1 MSKNLIALAAVSICL
16 AAGVRKTKD
25 EPGKPPTIYE
35 TKPNEK
41 VIVDPE
47 VYKQYPDAFRD
58 PNEDEAGGTFKDLTA
73 KAAEKEAKAAEGA
86 KSGSNARTTAGNGTG
101 SNAGAKQTGLGGKDG
116 DPTGKTGQDK
126 ETADKG
132 GKAESDSDLTG

>member
-1 MSKNLIALAAVSICL
+1 MSKKLIALAAISICL
-16 AAGVRKTKD
+16 AAGTRKTKD

-47 VYKQYPDAFRD
+47 VYKQYPDAFREPTD
-58 PNEDEAGGTFKDLTA
+58 DEAGGTFKDLTA
-73 KAAEKEAKAAEGA
+73 KTAEKEAKADATA
-86 KSGSNARTTAGNGTG
+86 SGSNARTAAGNGSG
-101 SNAGAKQTGLGGKDG
+101 RNAGAKQTGLGGKDG

-126 ETADKG
+126 DTAD
-132 GKAESDSDLTG
+132 GKKPADEADADLTG